1 MKQALVL
8 LTVTVAAC
16 GGSQTQPNDTTSQ
29 DRLLNPQQVMEART
43 HTEIA
48 ALHTKC
54 NTLLDIIKG
63 MDRRI
68 KQLEA
73 ENEQLRVA
81 VARIES
87 DWAYVKKQ
95 AEKQGPAPGPN
106 GTPEPPK
113 ETTTAAPR
121 PSEDKTKLIVESI
134 AKLKRRM
141 DTPEA
146 RDIGDQLKPLA
157 KEAAPRLIAELRDN
171 AMNLAFQKNVKEALS
186 RFPTDALKDLFV
198 EGLRDHRLRLTCAEV
213 VGIIG
218 DTAFSAVLDDS
229 LGTQDEEFRLVV
241 GEALVRCKRAEG
253 VPLLIAT
260 LRSDQESYRFIA
272 IRALKKLKG
281 NDTMGYDY
289 TLDRDST
296 TNKNALARWEKWWD
310 ENKDK
315 LFKE

>member
-1 MKQALVL
+1 MKRALIL

-16 GGSQTQPNDTTSQ
+16 GGSRTQPDDTTSQ

-43 HTEIA
+43 QTEIA

-54 NTLLDIIKG
+54 NQLLDIIKA
-63 MDRRI
+63 MDKRL
-68 KQLEA
+68 KQYEV

-81 VARIES
+81 IARIES

-106 GTPEPPK
+106 GTTEPPN
-113 ETTTAAPR
+113 ETTSPAPQ
-121 PSEDKTKLIVESI
+121 PSEDKTKLIVEAI

-157 KEAAPRLIAELRDN
+157 KEAAPRLVAELRDN
-171 AMNLAFQKNVKEALS
+171 AMNLAFQKNVKEVLA
-186 RFPTDALKDLFV
+186 RFPTDALKELFV
-198 EGLRDHRLRLTCAEV
+198 EGLRDNRLRLTCAEV
-213 VGIIG
+213 VGMIA
-218 DTAFSAVLDDS
+218 DTPFSAVLDEHVS
-229 LGTQDEEFRLVV
+229 TQDEEFRLVV

-260 LRSDQESYRFIA
+260 MRSDQETFRFIA

-281 NDTMGYDY
+281 NDPMGFEY
-289 TLDRDST
+289 TLDKDSA
-296 TNKNALARWEKWWD
+296 TNKAALARWEKWWD
-310 ENKDK
+310 ENRDK